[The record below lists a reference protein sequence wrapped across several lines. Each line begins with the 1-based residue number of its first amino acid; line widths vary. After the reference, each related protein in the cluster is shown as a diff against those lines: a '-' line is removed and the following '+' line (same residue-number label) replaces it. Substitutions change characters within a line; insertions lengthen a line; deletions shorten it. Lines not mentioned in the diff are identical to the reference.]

1 MIMLTI
7 EMMFQ
12 PLIYVRPYARYFYI
26 LDLIKPLLQLYKLS
40 PFYGKETELC
50 KEIT

>member
-1 MIMLTI
+1 MQSYVIMLI

-26 LDLIKPLLQLYKLS
+26 PELIKPSLQLY
-40 PFYGKETELC
+40 
-50 KEIT
+50 EIISILW